1 MKKILAIHDLSCF
14 GRCALTVVMP
24 IISAMGL
31 QTVPLP
37 TALLSTHTG
46 GFDNLHFRD
55 LTDDMEATFRHFERL
70 GLAFDAIYSGFLGS
84 ARQIGIVSEIIDYN
98 RRAAGR
104 DIPVV
109 VDPVMGDDGRLYS
122 TYTDE
127 LVAGMGRLCERANV
141 ITPNLTEACFLTGR
155 PQLGELENEDEVR
168 EVAGSLCR
176 ELYRLFG
183 TPRIVI
189 TGIFTPDRVT
199 NACFEPD
206 GAGGCAANTRF
217 KPDGA
222 GEVGLV
228 SAKRLSRS
236 FPGTGEVF
244 ASVLCGMLTHGAPL
258 IDALRVAEEFTFR
271 VIEVSQS
278 SPEPSRNGVLL
289 EGELSTLTK
298 YAQNNI

>member
-55 LTDDMEATFRHFERL
+55 LTDDMEATLRHFERL

-206 GAGGCAANTRF
+206 GV
-217 KPDGA
+217 

-244 ASVLCGMLTHGAPL
+244 ASVLCGMLTHGTPL

-289 EGELSTLTK
+289 ESELSALTK